1 MADPFVAE
9 IRIFPFNFVPKGW
22 AACEGQLLPISQ
34 NTALFS
40 LLGTMY
46 GGDGKVTYA
55 LPDLR
60 DRVPMRGEQG
70 AGLTARSQGES
81 GGTETVTLLESEMP
95 VHTHT
100 LSASGDLATATQ
112 PAGRLF
118 AQGDGI
124 GMYGGNAETPARA
137 AGASPGRRL
146 AAPQQHAA
154 VPDASVLHR
163 AAGDLPRAKQPADV
177 IELRPIGDG
186 DREMLLELYG
196 STRAAELELVNW
208 DDRGRRTFVEQQFA
222 AQDLYYR
229 NYHPAASFDV
239 VIVDGEPVGRLCVDR
254 REDEIRI
261 LDIALLP
268 RMRGRGI
275 GTRLLTG
282 LIEAAEAEGRRLTA
296 HVVVGNPARSLY
308 ERLGFEAVP
317 SADDGLVTH
326 ALLVRA

>member
-1 MADPFVAE
+1 
-9 IRIFPFNFVPKGW
+9 
-22 AACEGQLLPISQ
+22 
-34 NTALFS
+34 
-40 LLGTMY
+40 
-46 GGDGKVTYA
+46 
-55 LPDLR
+55 
-60 DRVPMRGEQG
+60 
-70 AGLTARSQGES
+70 
-81 GGTETVTLLESEMP
+81 
-95 VHTHT
+95 
-100 LSASGDLATATQ
+100 
-112 PAGRLF
+112 
-118 AQGDGI
+118 
-124 GMYGGNAETPARA
+124 
-137 AGASPGRRL
+137 
-146 AAPQQHAA
+146 
-154 VPDASVLHR
+154 
-163 AAGDLPRAKQPADV
+163 V

-229 NYHPAASFDV
+229 SYHPAASFDV
-239 VIVDGEPVGRLCVDR
+239 VIVDGEPVGRLSVDR